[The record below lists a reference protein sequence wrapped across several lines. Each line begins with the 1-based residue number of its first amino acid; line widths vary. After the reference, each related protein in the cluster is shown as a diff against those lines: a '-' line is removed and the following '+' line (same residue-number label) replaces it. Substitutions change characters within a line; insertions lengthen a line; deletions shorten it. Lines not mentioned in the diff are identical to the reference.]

1 MGKIEMMMKISCSV
15 IFEWDQVVIHQAQCN
30 FTIHTYFLLDQ
41 IISKSSKLK
50 EEKTNSA
57 QFTQSSCHNRCH
69 CHCHRHLVKI
79 SLRLTNPERQM
90 KHENRLSLFLTDSHG
105 KIIDFQKIEEELG
118 SKLVRGKAYNSAT
131 WPFSKFLEKI

>member
-15 IFEWDQVVIHQAQCN
+15 NFEWNQVVIHQAQCN
-30 FTIHTYFLLDQ
+30 FTIHTYFLLDH

-69 CHCHRHLVKI
+69 CHCHLVTISFDSCQVVAPVQLVDECGCKHLH
-79 SLRLTNPERQM
+79 M
-90 KHENRLSLFLTDSHG
+90 KLCKKRAQSPNF
-105 KIIDFQKIEEELG
+105 
-118 SKLVRGKAYNSAT
+118 
-131 WPFSKFLEKI
+131 PFSSVLFGDFVTKKLDIFSLQYTELC